1 MNSEIQATPAARVT
15 ATGLGVSVLDLDAL
29 RRAEVSSDPYVHLH
43 GTGAVRPEMA
53 AAVQASFPDIRATG
67 FHPVEEMG
75 PHGAFADLIEE
86 LRGEALGEVLSE
98 KFGRDFNALPQLIT
112 VRKLSAAHEGRI
124 HTDGDKKVMS
134 LLVYLNDD
142 WPSPAGRFR
151 VLRGRD
157 SFDDYAAEVGPQT
170 GAFVAFL
177 RADNSWHGHT
187 PFVGERRVV
196 QVAWLRSQDDV
207 DRKRRTHGMLGAL
220 KRIWGPPAGR
230 A

>member
-1 MNSEIQATPAARVT
+1 MNPEVQAAPAARMS
-15 ATGLGVSVLDLDAL
+15 AAGLGVSVLNLDAV
-29 RRAEVSSDPYVHLH
+29 RAADVRTEPYVYLL
-43 GTGAVRPEMA
+43 GDGVVRPEMIDA
-53 AAVQASFPDIRATG
+53 IQASFPDIRTTG
-67 FHPVEEMG
+67 FHPVEEMH
-75 PHGAFADLIEE
+75 PQGAFADLIED

-112 VRKLSAAHEGRI
+112 VRRLSAAHEGRI

-142 WPSPAGRFR
+142 WSSPAGRFR
-151 VLRGRD
+151 VLSGPD

-170 GAFVAFL
+170 GAFVAFM

-196 QVAWLRSQDDV
+196 QVAWLRSQEDV
-207 DRKRRTHGMLGAL
+207 ERKRRTHGVLGTL
-220 KRIWGPPAGR
+220 KRLWGRPAGH